1 MNSDR
6 KHLGGAF
13 LAMLFVG
20 ASWGANLPVTKVML
34 QYFDILPMSALRLV
48 TACIVLTIV
57 LLVLEGKR
65 ALRIDLG
72 VVRFA
77 QLGLLMSS
85 FFLPS
90 MRSASSSAILSR
102 QRRSR
107 SPVRWSPP

>member
-20 ASWGANLPVTKVML
+20 ASWGANLPVTKAML

-77 QLGLLMSS
+77 HLGLLMSS
-85 FFLPS
+85 FLPS